1 MVIDKKDLSYIFII
15 LEKKNRT
22 LELENSNQV
31 ENEFVDLFGDRIP
44 VRARGGLVN

>member
-1 MVIDKKDLSYIFII
+1 MVIDKKDLSCIFIQ
-15 LEKKNRT
+15 LKKNRT

-31 ENEFVDLFGDRIP
+31 EKEFVDLFGDRIP